1 MAEAKSTEVPHDIVE
16 QYDILP
22 KMIPYLDRHL
32 VYPLVTDRPDTD
44 ENKKLRFELLKTTS
58 MFDFLAELD
67 MDIRKTNTKSPEY
80 TKKREET
87 LAKGEQ
93 FQEET
98 RVLRDLLGDEA
109 VVGNLRS
116 DKVANLKYLETDHQ
130 VTAEMVDKLYEY
142 GQYQYS
148 CGNYIDAAELLYQF
162 RVLSTDNEK
171 VSSATWGKF
180 ASEILNAEWDQAME
194 EVTKIKEMI
203 DTRYFNNA
211 LAQLQQRT
219 WLLHWCLFPFFN
231 HEPARDTLTELFFS
245 PAFINTIQ
253 TLCPWLLR
261 YLTAAVI
268 TGRSRS
274 RNSNAYQKQVKDLV
288 RVVKQEGYEY
298 SDPLTLFI
306 KALYIDFDF
315 EEAQQKLGEAEAI
328 LREDFFLNGSADS
341 FVDSARHLISE
352 TYCKIHQRI
361 DIKDLST
368 RLNLTPSEGEKWIVN
383 LIRDT
388 RVDAKIDYQ
397 QGTVVMNHPPSSVY
411 QQVIERTKGGF
422 FRTTVMLAAVGK

>member
-1 MAEAKSTEVPHDIVE
+1 MADAKSTEVSRDIVE
-16 QYDILP
+16 QYDLLP

-32 VYPLVTDRPDTD
+32 VYPLVADRPVTD
-44 ENKKLRFELLKTTS
+44 ENKKLKFEVLKTTS
-58 MFDFLAELD
+58 MYDFLAELD
-67 MDIRKTNTKSPEY
+67 MDIRNSNTKSPEY
-80 TKKREET
+80 AKKREET

-93 FQEET
+93 LEEDT
-98 RVLRDLLGDEA
+98 QVLRDLLGDEA

-142 GQYQYS
+142 GQWHYS
-148 CGNYIDAAELLYQF
+148 CGNYGEAAELLYQF

-171 VSSATWGKF
+171 VSAATWGKF
-180 ASEILNAEWDQAME
+180 ASEILDTQWDQAME

-211 LAQLQQRT
+211 LVQLQQRT

-231 HEPARDTLTELFFS
+231 HELSRDTLSELFFS

-315 EEAQQKLGEAEAI
+315 EEAQQKLVEAEAI
-328 LREDFFLNGSADS
+328 LREDFFLRSLADS

>member
-1 MAEAKSTEVPHDIVE
+1 
-16 QYDILP
+16 
-22 KMIPYLDRHL
+22 
-32 VYPLVTDRPDTD
+32 
-44 ENKKLRFELLKTTS
+44 
-58 MFDFLAELD
+58 
-67 MDIRKTNTKSPEY
+67 
-80 TKKREET
+80 
-87 LAKGEQ
+87 
-93 FQEET
+93 
-98 RVLRDLLGDEA
+98 
-109 VVGNLRS
+109 
-116 DKVANLKYLETDHQ
+116 
-130 VTAEMVDKLYEY
+130 
-142 GQYQYS
+142 
-148 CGNYIDAAELLYQF
+148 
-162 RVLSTDNEK
+162 
-171 VSSATWGKF
+171 
-180 ASEILNAEWDQAME
+180 ME

-211 LAQLQQRT
+211 LAQLHQRT

-231 HEPARDTLTELFFS
+231 HEPSRDTLTELFFS

-315 EEAQQKLGEAEAI
+315 EEAQQKLSEAEAI
-328 LREDFFLNGSADS
+328 LREDFFLGSLADS

-361 DIKDLST
+361 DIK
-368 RLNLTPSEGEKWIVN
+368 
-383 LIRDT
+383 
-388 RVDAKIDYQ
+388 
-397 QGTVVMNHPPSSVY
+397 
-411 QQVIERTKGGF
+411 
-422 FRTTVMLAAVGK
+422 